1 MALHAI
7 QHTQRGTT
15 GVPPKRGLYCSM
27 RHPNQNH
34 STFPSRIPTT
44 EELKEYY
51 LAKEKAAKERAFAE
65 CKAQV
70 VSSLLPSN
78 QLTEAIRLSCSRS
91 ITPLARAL
99 TCHNIARLHNLICQT
114 VNKREWLNFV
124 TACRAFLI
132 EQSQSCS
139 APDEELDIDKS
150 LQPEKAC
157 EAISLIINFVSQVIE
172 SEAKKHRSRLVLD
185 KKRNLEKTLP
195 QLLKSFLVAMGY
207 GPKANGIIDDAL
219 RGYQRFS
226 RIDHK
231 VPVEKSQIENFL
243 RYNSIRQDLATCSTT
258 TRIDLVTSQVA
269 CNDNN
274 NVDSEKEE
282 EDESYFSCPL
292 VNFVASVLNPIMLE
306 ASKGVLGEGH
316 LLLKTIQDKFP
327 EVKRIISID
336 GTHNTL
342 NKNASEASL
351 IDGAKPNSC
360 KGLSGGSS
368 RKLHAALDLVS
379 CATIAFKITS
389 GVGSEREVVS
399 QWLDQGKIQPGDLI
413 IADAGYISKELF
425 DKLQRAGVYYLI
437 KGKQNANPLT
447 LSYVMYQTYKTLI
460 PQNLTP
466 ASSMNDEWSDWLSFV
481 FKEQGTTPFGISFQ
495 DIECE
500 ENICIDALI
509 SMPKVD
515 ILRLIKVYNPHKKR
529 NGEDCSPFLHFYTNL
544 NSDCFSPMDIWGI
557 YKARWQSEIMF
568 KGGKSCC
575 FMDGWLTGRVGRAD
589 FYVLLALTCY
599 HIKILIAQQLQK
611 ITGKHYTMLSACDI
625 DEQLMACYLGYEHA
639 SYGSGIAVEDLDNLT
654 RRSKVKIDRIQA
666 ENSLYARFGAA
677 VWIFKEMKGETKA
690 RVSYTNRIHLK
701 SLGFVA
707 KMMAHHS
714 VPDLTLS
721 MPDSLVKASGR
732 SIINTFLDTLSS
744 LPAPA
749 ILSPKHLFLLP
760 KLISLSCPLPK
771 RAHWMIEEIKS
782 LLRKASKENPDF
794 FKIIMSSTRQ
804 MIDAIIAN
812 PKSPSL
818 ISKLRCRYFALRFWL
833 EPSS

>member
-15 GVPPKRGLYCSM
+15 GVPPKIGLYCSM

-34 STFPSRIPTT
+34 STFPSRIPTTT

-274 NVDSEKEE
+274 
-282 EDESYFSCPL
+282 
-292 VNFVASVLNPIMLE
+292 
-306 ASKGVLGEGH
+306 G
-316 LLLKTIQDKFP
+316 
-327 EVKRIISID
+327 
-336 GTHNTL
+336 
-342 NKNASEASL
+342 
-351 IDGAKPNSC
+351 NS
-360 KGLSGGSS
+360 
-368 RKLHAALDLVS
+368 
-379 CATIAFKITS
+379 
-389 GVGSEREVVS
+389 
-399 QWLDQGKIQPGDLI
+399 Q
-413 IADAGYISKELF
+413 
-425 DKLQRAGVYYLI
+425 
-437 KGKQNANPLT
+437 
-447 LSYVMYQTYKTLI
+447 
-460 PQNLTP
+460 
-466 ASSMNDEWSDWLSFV
+466 
-481 FKEQGTTPFGISFQ
+481 
-495 DIECE
+495 
-500 ENICIDALI
+500 
-509 SMPKVD
+509 KV
-515 ILRLIKVYNPHKKR
+515 IR
-529 NGEDCSPFLHFYTNL
+529 
-544 NSDCFSPMDIWGI
+544 
-557 YKARWQSEIMF
+557 
-568 KGGKSCC
+568 
-575 FMDGWLTGRVGRAD
+575 
-589 FYVLLALTCY
+589 
-599 HIKILIAQQLQK
+599 
-611 ITGKHYTMLSACDI
+611 
-625 DEQLMACYLGYEHA
+625 
-639 SYGSGIAVEDLDNLT
+639 
-654 RRSKVKIDRIQA
+654 
-666 ENSLYARFGAA
+666 
-677 VWIFKEMKGETKA
+677 
-690 RVSYTNRIHLK
+690 
-701 SLGFVA
+701 
-707 KMMAHHS
+707 
-714 VPDLTLS
+714 
-721 MPDSLVKASGR
+721 
-732 SIINTFLDTLSS
+732 
-744 LPAPA
+744 
-749 ILSPKHLFLLP
+749 
-760 KLISLSCPLPK
+760 
-771 RAHWMIEEIKS
+771 
-782 LLRKASKENPDF
+782 
-794 FKIIMSSTRQ
+794 
-804 MIDAIIAN
+804 
-812 PKSPSL
+812 
-818 ISKLRCRYFALRFWL
+818 
-833 EPSS
+833 

>member
-1 MALHAI
+1 
-7 QHTQRGTT
+7 
-15 GVPPKRGLYCSM
+15 M
-27 RHPNQNH
+27 RHPNHKH
-34 STFPSRIPTT
+34 SSFLTRIPTT
-44 EELKEYY
+44 DEDLREYY
-51 LAKEKAAKERAFAE
+51 LAKEKAAKERAIAE
-65 CKAQV
+65 CIAQV

-78 QLTEAIRLSCSRS
+78 QLTEAIRLASSRL
-91 ITPLARAL
+91 ITPLGRAL
-99 TCHNIARLHNLICQT
+99 TCHNIERLQDSICQT
-114 VNKREWLNFV
+114 LDKTGWFNFV
-124 TACRAFLI
+124 AVCRAFLREQSQNCSS
-132 EQSQSCS
+132 EQSQSYS
-139 APDEELDIDKS
+139 ASDEELDIDKS
-150 LQPEKAC
+150 LQLERAC
-157 EAISLIINFVSQVIE
+157 EAISLTINFVTQVME
-172 SEAKKHRSRLVLD
+172 SEAKKHCSRLVLD
-185 KKRNLEKTLP
+185 KKRNLEKTLS
-195 QLLKSFLVAMGY
+195 QLLKGFLVAMGY
-207 GPKANGIIDDAL
+207 GPKAKGIIDDAL
-219 RGYQRFS
+219 RCYQRFS
-226 RIDHK
+226 RIDRK

-243 RYNSIRQDLATCSTT
+243 RYNSIRKELVTCSTK

-269 CNDNN
+269 YNDNN
-274 NVDSEKEE
+274 NVDDKNDDN
-282 EDESYFSCPL
+282 EDESYFSCL
-292 VNFVASVLNPIMLE
+292 LTDFVASVLNPIMLK

-316 LLLKTIQDKFP
+316 LLLKTVQEKFP
-327 EVKRIISID
+327 EIKRIISID
-336 GTHNTL
+336 GTHNML
-342 NKNASEASL
+342 NKNASELSL
-351 IDGAKPNSC
+351 IDGAKPDSC

-368 RKLHAALDLVS
+368 RKFHSALDVVS
-379 CATIAFKITS
+379 CANIAFKITS

-399 QWLDQGKIQPGDLI
+399 QWLDQGTIQPGDLI
-413 IADAGYISKELF
+413 IADAGYISKDLF
-425 DKLQRAGVYYLI
+425 DKLQSAGVYYLI

-447 LSYVMYQTYKTLI
+447 LNYTIYQTYKTII
-460 PQNLTP
+460 PQDLTP
-466 ASSMNDEWSDWLSFV
+466 ANSIDDEWSDWLSFI
-481 FKEQGTTPFGISFQ
+481 FKEQGTTLSGISFK
-495 DIECE
+495 DIECD
-500 ENICIDALI
+500 ENTCIDALI

-529 NGEDCSPFLHFYTNL
+529 DGEDYSPFLHFYTNL
-544 NSDCFSPMDIWGI
+544 NSNCFSPMDIWAI

-714 VPDLTLS
+714 VPDFTLS

-732 SIINTFLDTLSS
+732 SIINTFLDTLNS

-749 ILSPKHLFLLP
+749 ILSPKHLFSWP
-760 KLISLSCPLPK
+760 KLISLSCPVPK
-771 RAHWMIEEIKS
+771 RAHWLIEETKN
-782 LLRKASKENPDF
+782 LLRKARKENPDF
-794 FKIIMSSTRQ
+794 FKIMMLSTRN
-804 MIDAIIAN
+804 MIEAVIAN
-812 PKSPSL
+812 PKRHDL
-818 ISKLRCRYFALRFWL
+818 ISKLRSRYLALRYWL
-833 EPSS
+833 DPSS

>member
-1 MALHAI
+1 
-7 QHTQRGTT
+7 
-15 GVPPKRGLYCSM
+15 M

-243 RYNSIRQDLATCSTT
+243 RYNSIRQDLATQDLATCSTT

-274 NVDSEKEE
+274 NVDSEKED

>member
-1 MALHAI
+1 
-7 QHTQRGTT
+7 
-15 GVPPKRGLYCSM
+15 
-27 RHPNQNH
+27 
-34 STFPSRIPTT
+34 
-44 EELKEYY
+44 
-51 LAKEKAAKERAFAE
+51 
-65 CKAQV
+65 
-70 VSSLLPSN
+70 
-78 QLTEAIRLSCSRS
+78 
-91 ITPLARAL
+91 
-99 TCHNIARLHNLICQT
+99 
-114 VNKREWLNFV
+114 
-124 TACRAFLI
+124 
-132 EQSQSCS
+132 
-139 APDEELDIDKS
+139 
-150 LQPEKAC
+150 
-157 EAISLIINFVSQVIE
+157 
-172 SEAKKHRSRLVLD
+172 
-185 KKRNLEKTLP
+185 
-195 QLLKSFLVAMGY
+195 
-207 GPKANGIIDDAL
+207 
-219 RGYQRFS
+219 
-226 RIDHK
+226 
-231 VPVEKSQIENFL
+231 
-243 RYNSIRQDLATCSTT
+243 
-258 TRIDLVTSQVA
+258 
-269 CNDNN
+269 
-274 NVDSEKEE
+274 
-282 EDESYFSCPL
+282 
-292 VNFVASVLNPIMLE
+292 MLE